1 MLGTSEGIQELHK
14 QIIKVAPVTTTVLVT
29 GESGTGKELV
39 ALAIDELSPRA
50 AMPFVTVNCG
60 AIPAGLIESE
70 LFGHARGA
78 FTDARTAKRGLFTEA
93 DGGTLFLDEIGEL
106 PQAAQVKLLRFFQE
120 GEVRPVGETKSEK
133 LDVRVVAATLRDL
146 GKLVERSQFR
156 EDLYYRLN
164 VVNLQVPPLRDR
176 GEDILLLARHFLN
189 RFNREL
195 NREKLVTG
203 FSPDVESMLLSYR
216 WPGNVRELEN
226 AIERA
231 VLLAESDQVVPQNLP
246 DRIWSPP
253 STSSEREPLMPVP
266 TDSSQLSLK
275 RAIREIEETYI
286 RAALRRTKGN
296 RTRAAEV
303 LEISHRALLYKIKEY
318 GIDPDAEGE
327 RN

>member
-1 MLGTSEGIQELHK
+1 
-14 QIIKVAPVTTTVLVT
+14 
-29 GESGTGKELV
+29 
-39 ALAIDELSPRA
+39 
-50 AMPFVTVNCG
+50 
-60 AIPAGLIESE
+60 
-70 LFGHARGA
+70 
-78 FTDARTAKRGLFTEA
+78 
-93 DGGTLFLDEIGEL
+93 
-106 PQAAQVKLLRFFQE
+106 
-120 GEVRPVGETKSEK
+120 
-133 LDVRVVAATLRDL
+133 LRDL
-146 GKLVERSQFR
+146 GKLVERSLFR

-203 FSPDVESMLLSYR
+203 FSPDAESMMLSYR

-226 AIERA
+226 AVERA
-231 VLLAESDQVVPQNLP
+231 VLLAESDQVLPQNLP

-253 STSSEREPLMPVP
+253 SAPSEREPLMPVP

>member
-1 MLGTSEGIQELHK
+1 
-14 QIIKVAPVTTTVLVT
+14 
-29 GESGTGKELV
+29 
-39 ALAIDELSPRA
+39 
-50 AMPFVTVNCG
+50 
-60 AIPAGLIESE
+60 
-70 LFGHARGA
+70 
-78 FTDARTAKRGLFTEA
+78 
-93 DGGTLFLDEIGEL
+93 
-106 PQAAQVKLLRFFQE
+106 
-120 GEVRPVGETKSEK
+120 VRPVGETKSEK

-253 STSSEREPLMPVP
+253 SAASERESLMPVP